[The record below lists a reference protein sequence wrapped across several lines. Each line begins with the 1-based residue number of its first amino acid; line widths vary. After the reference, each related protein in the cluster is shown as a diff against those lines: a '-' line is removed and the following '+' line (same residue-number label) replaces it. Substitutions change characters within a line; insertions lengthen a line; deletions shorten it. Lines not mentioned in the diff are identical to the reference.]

1 MSQGGGRARKQTTR
15 MVDEVPSSD
24 DEAPR
29 SRRGK
34 RRGRDESSEEKGR
47 GKKRGRGGR
56 VDYVEESSNE
66 ESEES
71 EEEEYDEDDLFAAAQ
86 VQLHCFRTHLFE
98 PAARGHCGTT
108 ERAMGGTVTRRLAT
122 GSCSARCLTQRWKST
137 R

>member
-1 MSQGGGRARKQTTR
+1 MTSG
-15 MVDEVPSSD
+15 S
-24 DEAPR
+24 PR

-56 VDYVEESSNE
+56 VDYVEESSSE

-71 EEEEYDEDDLFAAAQ
+71 EEEEYDEDDLFATAQ
-86 VQLHCFRTHLFE
+86 VQPHCFRTHLFE

-108 ERAMGGTVTRRLAT
+108 ERAMRGHRYAQT
-122 GSCSARCLTQRWKST
+122 GDRKLLRKVLDAEVEINTLNQVDENAHARSRPFCRQV
-137 R
+137 